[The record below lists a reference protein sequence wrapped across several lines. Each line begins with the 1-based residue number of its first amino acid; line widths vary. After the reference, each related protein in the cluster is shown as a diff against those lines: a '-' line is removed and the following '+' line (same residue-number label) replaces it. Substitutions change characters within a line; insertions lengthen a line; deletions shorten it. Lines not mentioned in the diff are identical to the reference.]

1 MEISR
6 IQVTRS
12 VVETPSWWTIKVL
25 SSRYLVSKISKRFCW
40 SLTKDIVYFFLAGVV
55 PDLNCFIPWVTI
67 RWLKLI
73 HKIGSLIYFQAMAS
87 STYFPLNFKQWNIFP
102 SILSNEIFS
111 PQFPRY
117 LWNIIFLLYLK
128 YAERISKIWKI
139 ISHLNKIPIWYPAV
153 DSKCDNAC
161 STLELYKYIHNI
173 AFYLLTGSIGIW
185 VRLKKINALDEN
197 VT

>member
-1 MEISR
+1 LEISR

-12 VVETPSWWTIKVL
+12 VVETPSWWSIKVL
-25 SSRYLVSKISKRFCW
+25 SSRYLVLKISKRICW

-102 SILSNEIFS
+102 SIS
-111 PQFPRY
+111 Y

-161 STLELYKYIHNI
+161 STLERCICI
-173 AFYLLTGSIGIW
+173 SIS
-185 VRLKKINALDEN
+185 
-197 VT
+197 TT